1 MEQGGGGG
9 VLFMC
14 TLHTR
19 GAVRGGLAVRGG
31 GGSVSNVKEA
41 EIGIF

>member
-19 GAVRGGLAVRGG
+19 GAMRGG